1 MEQTAPF
8 TSIDQPANSI
18 ESVRKTPRP
27 LPEKRMNT
35 TWNRWIEKYRRLTL
49 PRLAMT
55 VAASL
60 ALAFSLSACENVAS
74 YTQSSLVRVID
85 ASFIAPAVNIYVE
98 GTMLAGNIGEGYIS
112 EYGTLS
118 ASGSAIIK
126 VTAATGGKTLVSST
140 ATLTA
145 GAQHSVFLTDN
156 GAAATSY
163 TVTVLEDQQVAA
175 ASGHSAFRFI
185 NEAPATGGVDIYMVP
200 SGSTL
205 ANTKILVSNLAV
217 GATAGYTSFTSQTVT
232 MVVVPTGTVTTGTKV
247 SNEYTSTSLALT
259 GGEVRTV
266 MIIDSE
272 LTSNPPVSVVIA
284 KDVN

>member
-1 MEQTAPF
+1 
-8 TSIDQPANSI
+8 
-18 ESVRKTPRP
+18 
-27 LPEKRMNT
+27 MNT

-49 PRLAMT
+49 PRLAMI

-140 ATLTA
+140 ATLKA

-200 SGSTL
+200 SGNTL

-232 MVVVPTGTVTTGTKV
+232 MVIVPTGTVTTGTKV